1 MSHPSDDR
9 SDLAAIERALTR
21 DDPALAATMDTL
33 NQQFPEQSATR
44 ASKPTGRRDRRVV
57 MAFVLG
63 AIALLALLITG
74 LLTDSPSPGDEEP
87 GVRPAALAVAAA
99 APYLTP

>member
-21 DDPALAATMDTL
+21 DDPALAATMATL
-33 NQQFPEQSATR
+33 NQQFPEQPAR
-44 ASKPTGRRDRRVV
+44 RPSKPTERRDRRVV

-63 AIALLALLITG
+63 VIALLALLITG
-74 LLTDSPSPGDEEP
+74 LLNTSSSPRDEEP
-87 GVRPAALAVAAA
+87 GVHPAALSVAATL
-99 APYLTP
+99 YRTP